1 MLKATDLH
9 VSYGDVPA
17 LLGVSFEVTEK
28 EIVSIVGSNGAGKS
42 TLLKAVSGILPLSQG
57 QLEFLGKRI
66 DALPSSEIVARGI
79 IRVPEGRKIFPKMT
93 VQDNLELGSYT
104 RRTKVKRNETL
115 GEVFQLFPIL
125 LERKDQIAGSLS
137 GGEQQMLAIGRGLMG
152 VPRLLMFDEPSLGLA
167 PLLIDQ
173 IFETIQEINSR
184 GVTLLLVEQNI
195 RECLSLS
202 HRGYV
207 LEDGQITL
215 QGEGKALLEDE
226 HIRAAYLGI

>member
-9 VSYGDVPA
+9 VNYGDVPA
-17 LLGVSFEVTEK
+17 LSGVSFEVKEK

-42 TLLKAVSGILPLSQG
+42 TLLKAVSGILPLAQG
-57 QLEFLGKRI
+57 RLEFLGERT
-66 DALPSSEIVARGI
+66 DALRSSEIVARGI

-93 VQDNLELGSYT
+93 VRDNLELGSYS
-104 RRTKVKRNETL
+104 RRAKGKRSVTL
-115 GEVFQLFPIL
+115 KEVYQLFPIL
-125 LERKDQIAGSLS
+125 LERKDQMAGSLS

-167 PLLIDQ
+167 PFLIDQ
-173 IFETIQEINSR
+173 VFDTIQKINSQ

-195 RECLSLS
+195 DECLSLS

-207 LEDGQITL
+207 LEDGRITL
-215 QGEGKALLEDE
+215 QGEGKELLNNE
-226 HIRAAYLGI
+226 HIRTAYLGI